1 MPGDGP
7 VSSCPC
13 RQEPCREDYLT
24 AYLNRADVRKALHVD
39 HDREWVACDD
49 VVWEGYDQDSSDA
62 STEPYYKRLVWSYEY
77 GGSPSWVEV
86 RLKEPIVA
94 IRTIGSNETAW
105 SRIDRSTSPIQSNK
119 RTNDR
124 TNDRTNERT
133 NERTDGRTDA

>member
-105 SRIDRSTSPIQSNK
+105 SVSRWSIYLTHTIEQTNERS
-119 RTNDR
+119 
-124 TNDRTNERT
+124 NERT